1 MTQVF
6 FITYFILLDVVRV
19 LKTRHF
25 YYKINDFT
33 HRIKLYPV
41 EWGYGPGRSDVTL
54 APLLHPYMDTAMIET
69 LLQAIMEQLD
79 QPKKDVE
86 HNLRALLNEAV
97 SKMDLVSKDE
107 IERQRTALNNANL
120 RLNELLKQVEA
131 LEIKIKNNK

>member
-1 MTQVF
+1 
-6 FITYFILLDVVRV
+6 
-19 LKTRHF
+19 
-25 YYKINDFT
+25 
-33 HRIKLYPV
+33 
-41 EWGYGPGRSDVTL
+41 
-54 APLLHPYMDTAMIET
+54 
-69 LLQAIMEQLD
+69 MEQLD

-97 SKMDLVSKDE
+97 SKMDLVSKEE

>member
-1 MTQVF
+1 
-6 FITYFILLDVVRV
+6 
-19 LKTRHF
+19 
-25 YYKINDFT
+25 
-33 HRIKLYPV
+33 
-41 EWGYGPGRSDVTL
+41 
-54 APLLHPYMDTAMIET
+54 MIET
-69 LLQAIMEQLD
+69 LLQAIMEQIE

-131 LEIKIKNNK
+131 LEIKIYNNK

>member
-1 MTQVF
+1 
-6 FITYFILLDVVRV
+6 
-19 LKTRHF
+19 
-25 YYKINDFT
+25 
-33 HRIKLYPV
+33 
-41 EWGYGPGRSDVTL
+41 
-54 APLLHPYMDTAMIET
+54 MIET
-69 LLQAIMEQLD
+69 LLQAILEQID
-79 QPKKDVE
+79 QPKKDIE

>member
-1 MTQVF
+1 
-6 FITYFILLDVVRV
+6 
-19 LKTRHF
+19 
-25 YYKINDFT
+25 
-33 HRIKLYPV
+33 
-41 EWGYGPGRSDVTL
+41 
-54 APLLHPYMDTAMIET
+54 MIET

-79 QPKKDVE
+79 QPKKDIE

-120 RLNELLKQVEA
+120 RLNELLKQIEA